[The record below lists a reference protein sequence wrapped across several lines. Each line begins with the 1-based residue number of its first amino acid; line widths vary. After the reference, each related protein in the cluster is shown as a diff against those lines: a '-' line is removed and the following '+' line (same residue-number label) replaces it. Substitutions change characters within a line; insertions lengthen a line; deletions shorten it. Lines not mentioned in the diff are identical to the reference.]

1 MTTPSSMTPGPPVNP
16 QAPERHVVLVHPEIH
31 WNTGNI
37 GRTCLGT
44 GARLHLVKPLGFSLD
59 DRMVRRAGLDYWHT
73 VDPFLWDDFD
83 DFCGGMGAAP
93 GEVALLSKSGR
104 RSFREIPRQKRLF
117 LVFGSETAGLPASVL
132 ERYPPENTY
141 HIPITD
147 RIRSLN
153 LSSAVAVVLYE
164 SLRFDLPPG
173 FHAY

>member
-1 MTTPSSMTPGPPVNP
+1 MPPVSP

-44 GARLHLVKPLGFSLD
+44 DARLHLIKPLGFSLD
-59 DRMVRRAGLDYWHT
+59 DRMVRRAGLDYWHK
-73 VDPFLWDDFD
+73 VNPFLWDDFD
-83 DFCGGMGAAP
+83 DFRSRMQVVP
-93 GEVALLSKSGR
+93 DEMVLLSKSGR

-117 LVFGSETAGLPASVL
+117 LVFGSETGGLPASVL

-141 HIPITD
+141 HIPITSH
-147 RIRSLN
+147 IRSLN

-164 SLRFDLPPG
+164 SLRSDPPPG